1 MSKIVLVTGGARS
14 GKSGF
19 AEEELRKLNTN
30 TAYIA
35 TAIAFDDGM
44 KNRIRKHKL
53 QRPSTWKTYEKPTDI
68 HEIIAEIGEN
78 HSACLLDCITVMLTN
93 YMMNELDFDNLSE
106 DILDAFEE
114 KVKLKISL
122 LIDEVEKTNLDFYIV
137 TNEVGSGIVPDNKV
151 SSFFRDLAGRANQY
165 LAGRSDEVYALI
177 SGIPVKIKG

>member
-1 MSKIVLVTGGARS
+1 MSKIILVTGGARS

-19 AEEELRKLNTN
+19 AEDEIRKLNTE

-53 QRPSTWKTYEKPTDI
+53 QRPSTWKTYEKPTNV
-68 HEIIAEIGEN
+68 HEIIAEINKN

-93 YMMNELDFDNLSE
+93 YMMDELDFDHLSE
-106 DILDAFEE
+106 DILDEFEE
-114 KVKLKISL
+114 RVKSKLTL
-122 LIDEVEKTNLDFYIV
+122 LVDEIEKTDLTFYMV

-151 SSFFRDLAGRANQY
+151 SSFFRDLAGRMNQY
-165 LAGRSDEVYALI
+165 LARRSDEVYALI